1 MAGFIGT
8 VSVTWLTQPGDDR
21 DMKLNQDFSFVDA
34 ANLKWTAKK
43 NAVINGASIPQI
55 FWTTFGSPFIG
66 DYRRAS
72 VVHDYF
78 CDVRTRPSDAT
89 HKMFYE
95 ACLAGGVAQAKAKT
109 MYFFVR
115 TFGPSWQTMT
125 ANLELAGKVVVPKG
139 KKMAFTHAMT
149 PADVSKITQWIETQN
164 PSIEAIDAEIALHA
178 KPAAVLPLEGTTVSI
193 TPG

>member
-78 CDVRTRPSDAT
+78 CEVRTRPSDAT

-95 ACLAGGVAQAKAKT
+95 ACLTGGVAQAKAKT

-139 KKMAFTHAMT
+139 KKMAFTHLMT
-149 PADVSKITQWIETQN
+149 PADVSKITQWIETEN
-164 PSIEAIDAEIALHA
+164 PSIEAIDAEIAIRA

-193 TPG
+193 TTN